1 MQPLTRPVPAALPE
15 LESWLTVG
23 VTGTKGK
30 SSTTAL
36 VAAALGQ
43 DGHPVFSATTLAYR
57 LGERELDKPA
67 DWQAFLDLAVMAGRA
82 GCRRAALEL
91 TSKVLSMGHA
101 KRWRVDIGV
110 FTNLS
115 EDHLSTHG
123 SWEHYLAS
131 KAQLFVHLGPG
142 CKAVLNACDPA
153 CELLDRV
160 IPADVERLWYGVPSR
175 GDFLQ
180 DRPLALAAEG
190 VEISV
195 DGTRVQLRPSA
206 MAEQL
211 GGVLEVATGG
221 EVFAENALAA
231 ATAALAAGISG
242 SDVAS
247 GISAARPLP
256 GRFEVVAR
264 EPLVIVDYA
273 HAPDALR
280 RICESARRLAA
291 GGRLI
296 VVFGAGGGTDR
307 GKRAPMGAAVAA
319 QADLAIIT
327 DDNARDE
334 DPRAIAGDLMAGAR
348 GGRAKIVCEL
358 DRRAAIE
365 EALAAAAAGDLVLIA
380 GKGHERGQTR
390 NGVTEPFSDREVVLE
405 ILQRRLGAA
414 VDSL

>member
-23 VTGTKGK
+23 ITGTKGK
-30 SSTTAL
+30 TSTTAL

-43 DGHPVFSATTLAYR
+43 DGHPVLSATTLAYR
-57 LGERELDKPA
+57 LGERELDRPG
-67 DWQAFLDLAVMAGRA
+67 DWQAFLDLAAMAGRA

-91 TSKVLSMGHA
+91 TSQVLSMGHA

-123 SWEHYLAS
+123 SWEHYLGS
-131 KAQLFVHLGPG
+131 KAQLFIHLGPG
-142 CKAVLNACDPA
+142 CKAVLNVCDPA
-153 CELLDRV
+153 CELLDQV
-160 IPADVERLWYGVPSR
+160 IPADVERLWYGVQSR
-175 GDFLQ
+175 GAFLKNR
-180 DRPLALAAEG
+180 RPALAAAR
-190 VEISV
+190 VEV
-195 DGTRVQLRPSA
+195 FADLTRVHLRPSA
-206 MAEQL
+206 MARQL
-211 GGVLEVATGG
+211 GGVVEVAMGG

-242 SDVAS
+242 ADVRA
-247 GISAARPLP
+247 GIGAAKPLP

-273 HAPDALR
+273 HTEDALR
-280 RICESARRLAA
+280 RVCESARRLAA

-296 VVFGAGGGTDR
+296 VVFGAGGGTHP

-319 QADLAIIT
+319 LADLAIIT
-327 DDNARDE
+327 DDNPRDE
-334 DPRAIAGDLMAGAR
+334 DPDSIARELLAGAH
-348 GGRAKIVCEL
+348 GGRAKLLREL

-365 EALAAAAAGDLVLIA
+365 QALAAADPGDVVLIA

-390 NGVTEPFSDREVVLE
+390 KGTTELFSDREVALE
-405 ILQRRLGAA
+405 ILQR
-414 VDSL
+414 